1 MIFFLLI
8 LCFRIYLTLTPLEID
23 FICKFDG
30 VQGFSIPCMNASS
43 ACDPTYSSSGISCNS
58 NNSLIGISLFLC
70 NFSNII
76 PSEISNLQYL
86 QSYSIKKM
94 NNCNLTPSGSI
105 PTSIGLGNLNYFTI
119 IGCNLIG
126 TIPSEFM
133 NNKQLFSIDI
143 RNTYLNSTLPSE
155 IKILT
160 NLIVLNLDNN
170 NLYGSF
176 PNIQNLNNLAA
187 LYIGGNKFIGSLPNV
202 SNCHGLYI
210 YDVSDNLFTQDIPVF
225 NSSILYSVDLS
236 ANRISSTI
244 PNNIF
249 INSYSQLVLSMKNNL
264 ISGTI
269 PSSLFSSNMIVS
281 DLSGNKL
288 SGTISPNIIN
298 IAPQIQQFIIERNYI
313 SGSLPSTLNNAIFPN
328 CFKFNIANNL
338 ISGNLPSLSLYNL
351 TTPYLGA
358 PDFTFFNGY
367 VYFLA
372 HNNKLSGVIP
382 SFAINSFLAPTTFDL
397 SQNMLTLDSN
407 SFGNIEANITYIN
420 LQYNNITYLPPVLF
434 CNTSKFVSLKS
445 LNLASNFITGT
456 LPSLFRIQYLNLER
470 NLFTGAI
477 PSDFIDLSYS
487 QAIALPLF
495 VNVVLNRLDDFKSSP
510 DINFFPQD
518 FDDCLLNTSN
528 CQICVNGWFPIGS
541 YTCDCLSGFVLNP
554 IDKVTCNDCAITNWS
569 LTKLD
574 YNNILFPK
582 FRSAVNLILNYTI
595 NNSLFEFSACD
606 SCSNGKAF
614 RTRSVISDPAC
625 SSVPSADYISCSF
638 ACSNLEITTSQNS
651 LFTLQTQFEANN
663 FLNQIIHTLF
673 GVNITISSTNKRA
686 NNNLLFNT
694 GCGHNHTIVDQISK
708 IISALTLD
716 IVPNIPQLSIVHRI
730 NPKNNNCSISLTST
744 DHPFVFP
751 IWGYIIIILGVILI
765 TMLIVLSISSLYYY
779 SSPLHYLPK
788 EINYSFLNYIKKPF
802 KWKQGN
808 YDTEIPYY
816 YRTYKNNSTNY
827 NKVYNLLN
835 KMNLNNIGILEITAI
850 YNPNLTLSFINNLKI
865 MNDRFINNNELFFT
879 RTYGKNPNKVSII
892 DHYYDHVVSLL
903 ECNEILNLPII
914 PALHGTDKDIAFKIA
929 GSGFCKLSLADA
941 GWFSSGIYF
950 SSSVCYC
957 LPYACMRRNPTI
969 ILSYLNMG
977 HVFPV
982 DEKHDSNKSLLG
994 LPIKSGYNSC
1004 YVVTNKKG
1012 HAYESIE
1019 DYGTL
1024 KCDELVISQES
1035 QALPAFIITLDPN
1048 SASKEYECWQRVVTF
1063 MINHT
1068 TPRSDDII
1076 IEL

>member
-1 MIFFLLI
+1 MILFLLI
-8 LCFRIYLTLTPLEID
+8 LYFNVHSTLTQSEIK
-23 FICKFDG
+23 FICIFDG
-30 VQGFSIPCMNASS
+30 VQGFNIPCINASS
-43 ACDPTYSSSGISCNS
+43 ACDPIYSNSGIYCDS
-58 NNSLIGISLFLC
+58 NNSITTVSLIIC
-70 NFSNII
+70 NFTNII
-76 PSEISNLQYL
+76 PNEINKLPFL
-86 QSYSIKKM
+86 TTYSIVPTIGCKSPLSGIIPKSIGL
-94 NNCNLTPSGSI
+94 CNLTYFGVSDSNITGTIPNELMNNTQLLALSLKNTLISGTLPSD
-105 PTSIGLGNLNYFTI
+105 LNTLN
-119 IGCNLIG
+119 NLIG
-126 TIPSEFM
+126 
-133 NNKQLFSIDI
+133 LD
-143 RNTYLNSTLPSE
+143 
-155 IKILT
+155 LT
-160 NLIVLNLDNN
+160 NN

-176 PNIQNLNNLAA
+176 PDISNLINLGSFF
-187 LYIGGNKFIGSLPNV
+187 ISGNKFIGSLPNI
-202 SNCHGLYI
+202 SRCHGLYI
-210 YDVSDNLFTQDIPVF
+210 YDVSDNLFTKDIPVF

-236 ANRISSTI
+236 ANKISSTI

-269 PSSLFSSNMIVS
+269 PSSLFSSNMIVF

-313 SGSLPSTLNNAIFPN
+313 TGSLPSNLNNAIFPN

-338 ISGNLPSLSLYNL
+338 ISGTLPSLSLYNL

-367 VYFLA
+367 VYFLT
-372 HNNKLSGVIP
+372 HNNKISGVIP

-407 SFGNIEANITYIN
+407 SFSNIENNISYIN

-434 CNTSKFVSLKS
+434 SNTSKFVSLKS

-456 LPSLFRIQYLNLER
+456 LPSLFKIQYLNLER

-477 PSDFIDLSYS
+477 PSDFIDLNNTV
-487 QAIALPLF
+487 LPIF
-495 VNVVLNRLDDFKSSP
+495 VNIVLNRLDNFKLSP

-518 FDDCLLNTSN
+518 VDDCLLNTST

-541 YTCDCLSGFVLNP
+541 FTCDCLSGFVLNP
-554 IDKVTCNDCAITNWS
+554 IDKVTCDECAITNWS
-569 LTKLD
+569 LTKLN

-582 FRSAVNLILNYTI
+582 FRSLGYNI
-595 NNSLFEFSACD
+595 SLFDFAACD

-614 RTRSVISDPAC
+614 RTRSVISNPAC
-625 SSVPSADYISCSF
+625 SSVSSIDFISCSF
-638 ACSNLEITTSQNS
+638 PCSNLEITTAQSS
-651 LFTLQTQFEANN
+651 LYTLQTQFEANN
-663 FLNQIIHTLF
+663 FLNQIIYTLF
-673 GVNITISSTNKRA
+673 GINVTIFNNKRA

-694 GCGHNHTIVDQISK
+694 GCGHNPTIVNEISN

-716 IVPNIPQLSIVHRI
+716 IVPNIPQLSII
-730 NPKNNNCSISLTST
+730 NNNCSISLTSI
-744 DHPFVFP
+744 DIPFLFP
-751 IWGYIIIILGVILI
+751 YWSYILIFIGTTILIILII
-765 TMLIVLSISSLYYY
+765 LSISSLYYY

-802 KWKQGN
+802 KWTMVG
-808 YDTEIPYY
+808 DTNHHTPYY
-816 YRTYKNNSTNY
+816 YRTYKNNGANY

-879 RTYGKNPNKVSII
+879 NTYNKNPNKVSII

-903 ECNEILNLPII
+903 KCNENLNLHII

-929 GSGFCKLSLADA
+929 GSGFSALSLADQ
-941 GWFSSGIYF
+941 GWFCKGIYF
-950 SSSVCYC
+950 SSLVCYC

-994 LPIKSGYNSC
+994 SPIKSGYNSC

-1012 HAYESIE
+1012 HAYDPID

-1048 SASKEYECWQRVVTF
+1048 SASKEYEYWQRVVTF

-1068 TPRSDDII
+1068 TPRSDMIKDDIR
-1076 IEL
+1076 IEI